1 MTTYEELK
9 LHGVTSLN
17 ACRVHSL
24 ESNSGERGYLLQL
37 GTPGSRINLLASV
50 VEMEHLRQQIESAT
64 LAGMFG

>member
-1 MTTYEELK
+1 MTSYEELK
-9 LHGVTSLN
+9 LHGISSLTG
-17 ACRVHSL
+17 CRVHSL

-50 VEMEHLRQQIESAT
+50 VEMESLRQQIEAAT